1 MKSQKFFLEKK
12 KLMKFLLKN
21 WMSEYIEAIKSIRK
35 TEEEIELNFDL

>member
-1 MKSQKFFLEKK
+1 MKSQKLILVKK

-21 WMSEYIEAIKSIRK
+21 WMTDYIEAIKSIRE